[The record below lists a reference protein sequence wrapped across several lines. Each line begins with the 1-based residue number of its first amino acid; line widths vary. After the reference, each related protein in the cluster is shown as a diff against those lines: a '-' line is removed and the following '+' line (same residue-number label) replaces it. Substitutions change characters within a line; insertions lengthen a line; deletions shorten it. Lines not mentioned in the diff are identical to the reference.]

1 MYIELNAIF
10 GNDGAQKSF
19 DETFVLEDD
28 VIASPVRVSGKV
40 FNRTGIVRLE
50 ATAEYTLNA
59 VCARCNA
66 PVTGTR
72 SVPVDHTLIAH
83 AENEDNDEFIVV
95 ENMLLDLDALVSEDI
110 FLAMPFRFLCSDS
123 CKGLCPV
130 CGADLNVSPCSCA
143 KATDP
148 RWDVLK
154 NLM

>member
-10 GNDGAQKSF
+10 GNDGACKSF
-19 DETFVLEDD
+19 DETFVLEDA
-28 VIASPVRVSGKV
+28 VIASPVRVSGRV

-50 ATAEYTLNA
+50 ATARYLLNA

-66 PVTGTR
+66 PVTGERT
-72 SVPVDHTLIAH
+72 VPIDHTLVAH
-83 AENEDNDEFIVV
+83 AESEESDDFIVA

-110 FLAMPFRFLCSDS
+110 FLAMPYRFLCSDS

-130 CGADLNVSPCSCA
+130 CGADLNVSPCHCA
-143 KATDP
+143 KPADP

-154 NLM
+154 SLT